1 MADAVSAMRRFG
13 TNPIILPVLVA
24 LLVAALFGCGI
35 KGPPI
40 PPRTPPI
47 PAVENL
53 TYQLEDQTITL
64 TWKLAGPLSKE
75 AAKRSSFGVYQSTTA
90 TDQPVCESCPLIFEK
105 VITLAYI
112 HSDEKRY
119 ATDVFFD
126 PGYRYTFKVR
136 LEMNGRAGSDSNL
149 VKVSADSKNNSNRT
163 SEQQRSP

>member
-64 TWKLAGPLSKE
+64 NWELAASLSKE
-75 AAKRSSFGVYQSTTA
+75 AAKHSNFQVYQSTTA
-90 TDQPVCESCPLIFEK
+90 ADQPVCESCPVIFEK
-105 VITLAYI
+105 LITLAYI
-112 HSDEKRY
+112 HSDEKSY
-119 ATDVFFD
+119 STDVFFE

-136 LEMNGRAGSDSNL
+136 METNGRAGPDSNI
-149 VKVSADSKNNSNRT
+149 VIVSDDPNDAQNGTNG
-163 SEQQRSP
+163 QLQ